1 MAQELWTAVDR
12 YFNNRLAP
20 EDSVL
25 RAAIEASHAAALPP
39 IQVSATQ
46 GKLLLVLARAMRAR
60 AVLEIGTL
68 GGYSTIWLARA
79 LPADGRLVTCE
90 LNPKHAEVARA
101 NLERAGLAARVDI
114 RVGRAVDSLA
124 QLIASGTP
132 PFDLVFI
139 DADKA
144 SYPDYLRTALRLS
157 HPGTLIIADNVVRH
171 GRVLE
176 EHPSDAD
183 LRGIRD
189 FMELLAATPG
199 LLTTALQTV
208 GEKGHDGLALAL
220 VTGAT

>member
-20 EDSVL
+20 EDSAL
-25 RAAIEASHAAALPP
+25 RAALEASDAAALPP
-39 IQVSATQ
+39 IQVSATH
-46 GKLLLVLARAMRAR
+46 GKLLLLLARAMRAR
-60 AVLEIGTL
+60 TVLEIGTL

-79 LPADGRLVTCE
+79 LPPDGQLVTCE
-90 LNPKHAEVARA
+90 LSPKHAEVARA

-114 RVGRAVDSLA
+114 RVGRAVDTLA
-124 QLIASGTP
+124 QLIASGTAA
-132 PFDLVFI
+132 FDLVFI

-144 SYPDYLRTALRLS
+144 SYPDYLRAALRLS
-157 HPGTLIIADNVVRH
+157 HPGTLIVADNVVRH

-183 LRGIRD
+183 LRGIRN
-189 FMELLAATPG
+189 FMELLGATPG

-220 VTGAT
+220 VTGAA